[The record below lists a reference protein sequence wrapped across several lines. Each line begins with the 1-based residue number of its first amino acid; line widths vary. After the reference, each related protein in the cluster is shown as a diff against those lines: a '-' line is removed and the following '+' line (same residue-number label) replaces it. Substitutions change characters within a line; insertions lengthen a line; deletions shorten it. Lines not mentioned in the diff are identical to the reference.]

1 MILIYLIIISTEKS
15 VLDAASNGAL
25 SAIQLIEGIVA
36 NLIAFIS
43 FVSFLNGIIAWLG
56 LLIGYDYLSLEWFT
70 GKLFIPVA
78 FIMGIPWDECEKVGA
93 VIAAKNIINEFV
105 AYEKLGELKKAN
117 AISVGLHL
125 NRNIYFPVSK
135 YVFI

>member
-93 VIAAKNIINEFV
+93 IVATKTIINEFV
-105 AYEKLGELKKAN
+105 AYQKLGELIEKDL
-117 AISVGLHL
+117 IT
-125 NRNIYFPVSK
+125 VSRK
-135 YVFI
+135 TIHIIIIDYPFT